1 MPGGRPS
8 GETGGQAVRT
18 FNKKGDEG
26 ETSLLFGMRVSKAD
40 PRCEAYGTV
49 DEASSAL
56 GLACCFSSPPVA
68 GMLRSIQEELVV
80 LSGELAL
87 PRPQDVSRLKRRL
100 TPEMTQRLEGHI
112 EALEKGLDMPQ
123 RFILPGGCPSAAVLD
138 LARAI
143 TRRAERAVVRL
154 QDQGL
159 LASDEV
165 LRYLNRL
172 ADLLFTLA
180 RHEEKAAAER

>member
-1 MPGGRPS
+1 MK
-8 GETGGQAVRT
+8 T

-26 ETSLLFGMRVSKAD
+26 ETSLLFGVRVSKAD

-56 GLACCFSSPPVA
+56 GLARCFCAPQVA
-68 GMLRSIQEELVV
+68 EIVRSIQEELVI

-87 PRPQDVSRLKRRL
+87 PRPEDAHRLQKRL
-100 TPEMTQRLEGHI
+100 TPEMTQRLEAQI
-112 EALEKGLDMPQ
+112 EALERSLEMPR
-123 RFILPGGCPSAAVLD
+123 RFILPGGCPSAAALD
-138 LARAI
+138 LARATI
-143 TRRAERAVVRL
+143 RRAERAVVRL
-154 QDQGL
+154 RDQRL

-165 LRYLNRL
+165 LHYLNRL

-180 RHEEKAAAER
+180 RYEESAASHNSPIR